1 MDNVY
6 TSDQIKEAWDSY
18 QSMKVLKVLK
28 DGKWKVYKNISVSR
42 IDATKAEVVKINTVM
57 SFPKFLEKEYR

>member
-28 DGKWKVYKNISVSR
+28 DGKWKVYKDISVAR